1 MLAYGE
7 EEGWERRPRGD
18 LAVEEWRGVAEGKG
32 RAGSGE
38 EGAGA
43 GDEEQ
48 EERRGGSSG
57 EEEEQRKRIR
67 QGQEGMSGEDATE
80 C

>member
-1 MLAYGE
+1 MLACRE
-7 EEGWERRPRGD
+7 EGGWERRPRGD
-18 LAVEEWRGVAEGKG
+18 LAMEEWRGVAEGKG
-32 RAGSGE
+32 RAGSG
-38 EGAGA
+38 GAGR
-43 GDEEQ
+43 ET
-48 EERRGGSSG
+48 RRGGSSG

>member
-38 EGAGA
+38 EGGGA

-48 EERRGGSSG
+48 EERR
-57 EEEEQRKRIR
+57 EVAVEKRKSRGR
-67 QGQEGMSGEDATE
+67 G
-80 C
+80 